1 MTTPETEGF
10 ETFVAI
16 DIGSFS
22 LKFAYVQKNENGG
35 FVLKTL
41 AQMNIPPYE
50 SELTDEQRETMS
62 KDDVREHCLKELRQ
76 FLTTHITELLY
87 DNEIQTKRAIT
98 FASNREVTI
107 RCIEIPPVVEQDKL
121 VEAVTAEANKQMPF
135 SMGNAVL
142 GYNVQG
148 DTMRDEKALTQ
159 IMVAA
164 LQKDIIDHINLHLKG
179 PGLANE
185 GILTMPQALELALE
199 KQMAPYSSGDKKV
212 GVIHCGN
219 STTSVMIYKNG
230 KIQFFRDINMAG
242 ATITDAIYAGGE
254 VDGQAIKFKHPNEAT
269 ELKHKLGV
277 MPPDEM
283 QELKGAEKFAAQ
295 KIFETVEKIFQHIQL
310 SISFYISQSGETGL
324 DKIIL
329 TGGSAGMSNFKEFI
343 EESLE
348 VSTSLAQ
355 PFARMSI
362 GEIKYDEEKRDLEAA
377 GLAPILG
384 AALYQGEKE
393 IINFIDILFPNRK
406 SQSINLS
413 GVSSKF
419 GGGFS
424 ARLFELDETKL
435 RIVAGLLA
443 GLLVLAGLYP
453 VIQIRQKVSKS
464 KEDQKKM
471 QQNLQRLNSSQGDIT
486 GLLAE
491 QARLT
496 GLQSFGG
503 ELSNLRIINSGII
516 IELASATPSQ
526 IFLTEATF
534 NTTTQPPTFRLQ
546 GHADNSD
553 SVFEYLNILG
563 KSAVFVTP
571 VLESTTEMPIDDT
584 RYFIRFALNGKI
596 NTEALKK
603 MAGIET
609 EAAGDDE
616 GTEDSGGDD
625 FIAE

>member
-1 MTTPETEGF
+1 MTTTDPKEF
-10 ETFVAI
+10 ESFVAV

-50 SELTDEQRETMS
+50 QELSDDQRETMS

-107 RCIEIPPVVEQDKL
+107 RCIEIPPVVEKEKL
-121 VEAVTAEANKQMPF
+121 TEAVNVEANKQMPF

-142 GYNVQG
+142 GYHVQG

-164 LQKDIIDHINLHLKG
+164 LQKEVIDFVNANFKG
-179 PGLANE
+179 AGLSNE
-185 GILTMPQALELALE
+185 GILTLPQAIELALE

-219 STTSVMIYKNG
+219 STTSIMIYKNG
-230 KIQFFRDINMAG
+230 KIQFFRDVNMAG
-242 ATITDAIYAGGE
+242 ATITEAIYAGGE
-254 VDGQAIKFKHPNEAT
+254 IDGQQIKFTHLNEAT
-269 ELKHKLGV
+269 EMKHKLGV
-277 MPPDEM
+277 MPPDEIKD
-283 QELKGAEKFAAQ
+283 LKGAEKFAAQ

-310 SISFYISQSGETGL
+310 SISFYISQTGETGL

-355 PFARMSI
+355 PFSKMTI
-362 GEIKYDEEKRDLEAA
+362 GEIKYDEERRDLESP
-377 GLAPILG
+377 GLAPVVG
-384 AALYQGEKE
+384 VAMYQAEKE

-419 GGGFS
+419 GGNLT
-424 ARLFELDETKL
+424 ARLFELNEAKL
-435 RIVAGLLA
+435 RIVAGALGGILL
-443 GLLVLAGLYP
+443 LAGLYP
-453 VIQIRQKVSKS
+453 VIQIRQKVSAA
-464 KEDQKKM
+464 KEMQKK
-471 QQNLQRLNSSQGDIT
+471 LQRDLANLSSSQGDI
-486 GLLAE
+486 
-491 QARLT
+491 
-496 GLQSFGG
+496 G
-503 ELSNLRIINSGII
+503 ELLNEQTSLGQLAALGYELEGFRTINSGLI
-516 IELASATPSQ
+516 IELASTTPSQ
-526 IFLTEATF
+526 IFLTSATF
-534 NTTTQPPTFRLQ
+534 NTQTEPNTFRLQ

-553 SVFEYLNILG
+553 SVFEYLNVLS
-563 KSAVFVTP
+563 KSAIFVDP
-571 VLESTTEMPIDDT
+571 ALESTTEMPIDET

-596 NTEALKK
+596 NVEELRK
-603 MAGIET
+603 MAGLEPLGEPPAEPVAE
-609 EAAGDDE
+609 EAYDDY
-616 GTEDSGGDD
+616 
-625 FIAE
+625 

>member
-1 MTTPETEGF
+1 MAEPTVTEGF
-10 ETFVAI
+10 ESFVAV

-22 LKFAYVQKNENGG
+22 LKFAYCQKNENGG

-50 SELTDEQRETMS
+50 NELTDEQRETMS

-76 FLTTHITELLY
+76 YLTTHITELLY

-121 VEAVTAEANKQMPF
+121 TEAVTAEANKQMPF

-164 LQKDIIDHINLHLKG
+164 LQKDIIDHVNLNLKG
-179 PGLANE
+179 PGLSNE
-185 GILTMPQALELALE
+185 GILTMPQALEIALE

-212 GVIHCGN
+212 GLIHCGN
-219 STTSVMIYKNG
+219 STTSIMIYKNG

-283 QELKGAEKFAAQ
+283 QALKGAEKFAAQ
-295 KIFETVEKIFQHIQL
+295 KIFESVEKIFQHIQL

-355 PFARMSI
+355 PFSRVSI

-377 GLAPILG
+377 GLAPIIG
-384 AALYQGEKE
+384 VALYQGEKE

-406 SQSINLS
+406 SQSMNLS

-419 GGGFS
+419 GGNFS
-424 ARLFELDETKL
+424 AKLFELDEPKL
-435 RIVAGLLA
+435 RILTGLLA
-443 GLLVLAGLYP
+443 GILLLVGLYP
-453 VIQIRQKVSKS
+453 VVKIRQAVTQSK
-464 KEDQKKM
+464 DNQKKI
-471 QQNLQRLNSSQGDIT
+471 QRELNELNASQGDIT
-486 GLLAE
+486 QLLSE
-491 QARLT
+491 QVRLT
-496 GLQSFGG
+496 GLQSFGI
-503 ELSNLRIINSGII
+503 ELDRLRVINSAII
-516 IELASATPSQ
+516 IELASSTPSQ
-526 IFLTEATF
+526 IFLNNASF
-534 NTTTQPPTFRLQ
+534 NSQSDPPTFRLQ
-546 GHADNSD
+546 GTADNSD
-553 SVFEYLNILG
+553 SVFEYMNIL
-563 KSAVFVTP
+563 SRSPIFESPA
-571 VLESTTEMPIDDT
+571 LESTQEMPIDDV
-584 RYFIRFALNGKI
+584 RYFIKFALNVKI
-596 NTEALKK
+596 KRGELRK
-603 MAGIET
+603 MVGLEPEQEVSAD
-609 EAAGDDE
+609 AP
-616 GTEDSGGDD
+616 
-625 FIAE
+625 IAEEVFE